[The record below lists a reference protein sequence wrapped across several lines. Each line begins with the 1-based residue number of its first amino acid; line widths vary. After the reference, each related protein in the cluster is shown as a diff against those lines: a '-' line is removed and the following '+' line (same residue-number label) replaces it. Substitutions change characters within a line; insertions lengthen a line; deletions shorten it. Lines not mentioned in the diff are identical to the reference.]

1 MDRNVDPLIDPEVT
15 RADYLQFKFLLNT
28 NRLLNMQEFSKKFL
42 TDEGLCEQFP
52 TFTALANIALTIPV
66 SSAACERGFSCQNRI
81 KTGLRNR
88 LSEQNLDSLMKVA
101 IEGPP
106 LAEFDFQKAK
116 DIFNEQCRRRK

>member
-1 MDRNVDPLIDPEVT
+1 M
-15 RADYLQFKFLLNT
+15 AGAQG
-28 NRLLNMQEFSKKFL
+28 NRSKKFL

-52 TFTALANIALTIPV
+52 TFTTLANIALTIPV
-66 SSAACERGFSCQNRI
+66 SSAARERGFSCQNRI

-106 LAEFDFQKAK
+106 LAEFDFQRAK
-116 DIFNEQCRRRK
+116 DVFNEQRRRRK